1 MTWSCE
7 PPREGTMPLAGRG
20 NSLLDCPIGFHPNP
34 HPHTALTPASTPGG
48 SDVAVCVGVSCDGET
63 TINSWRWAWCPRRLG
78 DRQKQRLKELLGGEW
93 EQAGQGLAG
102 AWGEDTWS
110 GPSPS
115 GMGVNR
121 AGGAVLPSTS
131 TCPLNTVP
139 AMDCLQR
146 MGAFNT
152 DPERMWVPG
161 TMPTQHR

>member
-1 MTWSCE
+1 ML
-7 PPREGTMPLAGRG
+7 LAGKG

-48 SDVAVCVGVSCDGET
+48 SDVAGGRSCDGET
-63 TINSWRWAWCPRRLG
+63 AINSWRWAWCPRRLG

-115 GMGVNR
+115 GMGVSK
-121 AGGAVLPSTS
+121 AGGAVPPSTN
-131 TCPLNTVP
+131 TCHLNIVP
-139 AMDCLQR
+139 ATDCPQR
-146 MGAFNT
+146 MGAFST
-152 DPERMWVPG
+152 GPERTWVPG